1 MKNNNII
8 INNTNIQRDTHH
20 IVDTFINEINRFIQ
34 RFIIANNYDTTDSL
48 VLTFNDVSLLLKRT
62 LNAYHALITSFNDT
76 SFLIET
82 HFNFMNRLFKKG
94 LTLTIPVNDSKS
106 TIKPLSSNSKQRTTN
121 NDTKKRETAAER
133 YKKENSYH
141 VKYQKNLN
149 KKMHLNNNNNSNCSN
164 NSINISNISCS
175 NILTNS
181 ICSKDL
187 NSIVL
192 SNTKHKEQFISTFKP
207 ANRSGGLISTI
218 GQMNQQQQQQLQQ
231 QQVVKRKKCKSL
243 SRNEKTKISGLTEH
257 IGDGDVKKVKV
268 RNGSVDDMISRGN
281 GGKRRFVGVGAH
293 KIECLWNL
301 TGKNKDNKKIDGD
314 IYSKDVIFTCV
325 NSKPTKIA
333 QSILEKGYDIL
344 QQFKRNNSSKDERH
358 NRCKSVY

>member
-8 INNTNIQRDTHH
+8 INNTNIQEDTKCYT
-20 IVDTFINEINRFIQ
+20 VDTFINEINRFIQ
-34 RFIIANNYDTTDSL
+34 RFTTANNYDTTDSL
-48 VLTFNDVSLLLKRT
+48 LITFNDVSLLLKRT
-62 LNAYHALITSFNDT
+62 LNAYHALTTSFNDT

-94 LTLTIPVNDSKS
+94 LTLTTPVNDSKS
-106 TIKPLSSNSKQRTTN
+106 TIKHLSSNSKQITANN
-121 NDTKKRETAAER
+121 NDIKKREIAAER

-141 VKYQKNLN
+141 VKYQKNFN
-149 KKMHLNNNNNSNCSN
+149 KKMHLHNNNNNNNSNCSNNN

-218 GQMNQQQQQQLQQ
+218 GQVNQQQQQ

-257 IGDGDVKKVKV
+257 IGEGDTKKVKV
-268 RNGSVDDMISRGN
+268 RNGSVDDMISRVD
-281 GGKRRFVGVGAH
+281 GGKRRFGGVSAH
-293 KIECLWNL
+293 KMEDL
-301 TGKNKDNKKIDGD
+301 
-314 IYSKDVIFTCV
+314 YSKDVIFTCV

-333 QSILEKGYDIL
+333 QSIL
-344 QQFKRNNSSKDERH
+344 
-358 NRCKSVY
+358 

>member
-1 MKNNNII
+1 MKN
-8 INNTNIQRDTHH
+8 NNTNIQHDTHYTVH
-20 IVDTFINEINRFIQ
+20 MFINEINRFIQ
-34 RFIIANNYDTTDSL
+34 RFTIANNYDITDSL
-48 VLTFNDVSLLLKRT
+48 LITFNDVSLLLKRT
-62 LNAYHALITSFNDT
+62 LNAYHALTTSFNDT

-121 NDTKKRETAAER
+121 NDIKKRETAAER

-149 KKMHLNNNNNSNCSN
+149 KKMHLHTNNNNNNNSNCSN

-218 GQMNQQQQQQLQQ
+218 GQMNQQQQQQPQQ

-243 SRNEKTKISGLTEH
+243 SRNEKMKISGLTEH
-257 IGDGDVKKVKV
+257 IGDGEVKKVKV
-268 RNGSVDDMISRGN
+268 RNGSVDDMISGGN
-281 GGKRRFVGVGAH
+281 GGKRRFVSVGVH
-293 KIECLWNL
+293 KMECLWNL
-301 TGKNKDNKKIDGD
+301 TGRVKDKKKIDGD